1 MYPPDEPDLTAGDEA
16 LSPAAGPAED
26 ALPDPFSEEV
36 QQISIERLDSTSAG
50 AADQPHGSNPG
61 YRLLRLLFVLSFL
74 IVLSLA
80 LPWTVGRL
88 WYSINRARLLAEY
101 DVAGEILSEESSE
114 RAGSNGAS
122 SQLQQVSQRIGP
134 LVSQRVGPSVV
145 HISTT
150 DRGEGAG
157 SRNLPR
163 GFQDSNNFPSRGQ
176 GSGVVVDADGY
187 ILTNRHVVY
196 ESDTIRVKLS
206 DGRSLDGNIVGVDT
220 LTDLALLQV
229 DAHGLIPV
237 EWSDSDKLKV
247 GSFVWA
253 VGSPF
258 GLERSITFGI
268 LSAKHRSAQVGQYHQ
283 DFLQTDAAVNPGNSG
298 GPLVDSGGK
307 LVGINTAIMGE
318 TYQGISFAV
327 PSNVAQDVYSRL
339 RADGKVQRGWLGV
352 ALEDVSE
359 QMAARLG
366 MESAS
371 GAVVAAFPRGDSP
384 GQEAGIQVGDVILEF
399 NGIPIPDMG
408 SLIRVVGQAR
418 PREKVELEIFRDG
431 KQVSLQLVIGERPA
445 QQ

>member
-1 MYPPDEPDLTAGDEA
+1 MYPPDEPELIPGDEG
-16 LSPAAGPAED
+16 LSPTSGPGED
-26 ALPDPFSEEV
+26 MLPGPFPGDV
-36 QQISIERLDSTSAG
+36 QQISIERLDAESSEV
-50 AADQPHGSNPG
+50 ADEQHGSNPG

-101 DVAGEILSEESSE
+101 DVAGEMLHEESGE
-114 RAGSNGAS
+114 REGSDGAS

-150 DRGEGAG
+150 DSGEGSS

-196 ESDTIRVKLS
+196 ESDTIKVKLS
-206 DGRSLDGNIVGVDT
+206 DGRSLEGTIVGVDT
-220 LTDLALLQV
+220 LTDLALLKV
-229 DAHGLIPV
+229 DARGLIPV
-237 EWSDSDKLKV
+237 EWGNSDKLKV

-298 GPLVDSGGK
+298 GPLVDSSGK

-327 PSNVAQDVYSRL
+327 PSNVAHDVYSRL

-371 GAVVAAFPRGDSP
+371 GAVVAAFPQGDSP
-384 GQEAGIQVGDVILEF
+384 GREAGIQVGDVIMAF
-399 NGIPIPDMG
+399 NETPIPDMG

-418 PREKVELEIFRDG
+418 PREQVELKIFRDG
-431 KQVSLQLVIGERPA
+431 EQISLQLVIGERPA

>member
-1 MYPPDEPDLTAGDEA
+1 MYPPDEPELIPGDEG
-16 LSPAAGPAED
+16 LSPTSGPGED
-26 ALPDPFSEEV
+26 MLPGPFPGDV
-36 QQISIERLDSTSAG
+36 QQISIERLDAESSEV
-50 AADQPHGSNPG
+50 ADEQHGSNPG

-101 DVAGEILSEESSE
+101 DVAGEMLHEESSE
-114 RAGSNGAS
+114 REGSDGAS

-150 DRGEGAG
+150 DSGEGSS

-196 ESDTIRVKLS
+196 ESDTIKVKLS
-206 DGRSLDGNIVGVDT
+206 DGRSLEGTIVGVDT
-220 LTDLALLQV
+220 LTDIALLKV
-229 DAHGLIPV
+229 DARGLIPV
-237 EWSDSDKLKV
+237 EWGNSDKLKV

-298 GPLVDSGGK
+298 GPLVDSSGK

-327 PSNVAQDVYSRL
+327 PSNVAHDVYSRL

-371 GAVVAAFPRGDSP
+371 GAVVAAFPQGDSP
-384 GQEAGIQVGDVILEF
+384 GREAGIQVGDVIMAF
-399 NGIPIPDMG
+399 NETPIPDMG

-418 PREKVELEIFRDG
+418 PREQVELKIFRDG
-431 KQVSLQLVIGERPA
+431 KQISLQLVIGERPA

>member
-1 MYPPDEPDLTAGDEA
+1 MLP
-16 LSPAAGPAED
+16 GPFPED
-26 ALPDPFSEEV
+26 V
-36 QQISIERLDSTSAG
+36 QQISIERLDPESSG
-50 AADQPHGSNPG
+50 VADQQHGSNPG
-61 YRLLRLLFVLSFL
+61 YRLLRLLFVLAFL

-101 DVAGEILSEESSE
+101 DVAGEMLNEESGE
-114 RAGSNGAS
+114 REGSDGAS

-150 DRGEGAG
+150 DRGEGPS

-196 ESDTIRVKLS
+196 ESDTIKVKLS
-206 DGRSLDGNIVGVDT
+206 DGRSLEGTIVGVDT
-220 LTDLALLQV
+220 LTDLALLKV
-229 DAHGLIPV
+229 DARGLIPV
-237 EWSDSDKLKV
+237 EWGNSDKLKV

-298 GPLVDSGGK
+298 GPLVDSSGK

-327 PSNVAQDVYSRL
+327 PSNVAHDVYSRL
-339 RADGKVQRGWLGV
+339 LADGKVAEVMGV
-352 ALEDVSE
+352 FG
-359 QMAARLG
+359 AAWSSRYPISSRDNEVHVFETLISG
-366 MESAS
+366 GIARAFSDLASRHPQVLSLTGKILNEAS
-371 GAVVAAFPRGDSP
+371 GGKADKKRLDLAWTIGDLTYVA
-384 GQEAGIQVGDVILEF
+384 EVKI
-399 NGIPIPDMG
+399 
-408 SLIRVVGQAR
+408 
-418 PREKVELEIFRDG
+418 VEHTHFHI
-431 KQVSLQLVIGERPA
+431 
-445 QQ
+445 

>member
-1 MYPPDEPDLTAGDEA
+1 MYPPDESELIPGDEG
-16 LSPAAGPAED
+16 LSPTSGPGED
-26 ALPDPFSEEV
+26 MLPGPFPGDV
-36 QQISIERLDSTSAG
+36 QQISIERLD
-50 AADQPHGSNPG
+50 ADSSEVVDEQHGSNPG

-101 DVAGEILSEESSE
+101 DVAGEMLHEESSE
-114 RAGSNGAS
+114 REGSDGAS

-150 DRGEGAG
+150 DSGEGSS

-196 ESDTIRVKLS
+196 ESDTIKVKLS
-206 DGRSLDGNIVGVDT
+206 DGRSLEGTIVGVDT
-220 LTDLALLQV
+220 LTDLALLKV
-229 DAHGLIPV
+229 DARGLIPV
-237 EWSDSDKLKV
+237 EWGNSDKLKV

-298 GPLVDSGGK
+298 GPLVDSSGK

-327 PSNVAQDVYSRL
+327 PSNVAHDVYSRL

-371 GAVVAAFPRGDSP
+371 GAVVAAFPQGDSP
-384 GQEAGIQVGDVILEF
+384 GREAGIQVGDVIMAF
-399 NGIPIPDMG
+399 NETPIPDMG

-418 PREKVELEIFRDG
+418 PREQVELKIFRDG
-431 KQVSLQLVIGERPA
+431 EQISLQLVIGERPA

>member
-1 MYPPDEPDLTAGDEA
+1 MYPPDEPELTPGDEG
-16 LSPAAGPAED
+16 LSPTSSPGEDMLPGPFPED
-26 ALPDPFSEEV
+26 V
-36 QQISIERLDSTSAG
+36 QQISIKRLDPESSG
-50 AADQPHGSNPG
+50 VADQQHGSNPG

-101 DVAGEILSEESSE
+101 DVAGEMLNEESGE
-114 RAGSNGAS
+114 REGSDGAS

-150 DRGEGAG
+150 DRGEEPS

-196 ESDTIRVKLS
+196 ESDTIQVKLS
-206 DGRSLDGNIVGVDT
+206 DGRSLEGTIVGVDT
-220 LTDLALLQV
+220 LTDLALLKV
-229 DAHGLIPV
+229 DARGLIPV
-237 EWSDSDKLKV
+237 EWGNSDKLKV

-298 GPLVDSGGK
+298 GPLVDSSGK

-327 PSNVAQDVYSRL
+327 PSNVAHDVYSRL

-352 ALEDVSE
+352 ALENVSE

-384 GQEAGIQVGDVILEF
+384 GREAGIQVGDVIMKF
-399 NGIPIPDMG
+399 NETPIPDMG

-418 PREKVELEIFRDG
+418 PREQVELEIFRDG
-431 KQVSLQLVIGERPA
+431 EQISLQMVIGERPA